1 MKKVEIVL
9 VLLVLIMIPSYFLDY
24 IPGSLLFLPFIILSC
39 LYFYFGFILFTG
51 VPLKKMFKKD
61 SYKGISTGKILGA
74 ISAGIIVSIIVLGI
88 LFSIMNWPFSGENLL
103 IGLIFLMVITT
114 ISLFKYLKQPNL
126 YYKKILFRS
135 ITYSLVSVLFLYV
148 LPSHFFVSLKYRE
161 YPEYVNTVKQL
172 HKDPDNMELKQ
183 KEEELYNEIRYNKTG
198 VRD

>member
-1 MKKVEIVL
+1 
-9 VLLVLIMIPSYFLDY
+9 
-24 IPGSLLFLPFIILSC
+24 
-39 LYFYFGFILFTG
+39 
-51 VPLKKMFKKD
+51 MFKKD

-74 ISAGIIVSIIVLGI
+74 ISAGIIISIIVLGI